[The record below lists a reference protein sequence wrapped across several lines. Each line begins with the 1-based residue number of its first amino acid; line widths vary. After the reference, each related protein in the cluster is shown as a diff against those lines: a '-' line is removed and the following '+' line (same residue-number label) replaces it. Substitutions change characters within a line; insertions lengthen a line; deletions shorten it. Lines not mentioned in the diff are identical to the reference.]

1 MPNAKPLNSCQ
12 HSPESRSEETR
23 VRAGDVPIL
32 QPRDFVEYSRRTSGS
47 RVEGITKVLL
57 CYDDDSFGAM
67 ANELSRRGPV
77 SKPVGD
83 MVVLE
88 DKQMAIA
95 GPFGIGAPAVVGKCE
110 ELIACGARCI
120 ISLGTAATTT
130 HEISVG
136 DVIVCDKAFS
146 DEGTSRHYVSGR
158 GVFCATKAL
167 AAKTRAH
174 LNRKGWCCRI
184 CAAWTTDA
192 PYRETANKR
201 DAFLAK
207 GASVADMEAS
217 ALYMLASCRKVEAL
231 SVFVVGDSIA
241 ASTWAPHFNDERIR
255 TRLKRIGSELL
266 AFLIGYRLSGL
277 PG

>member
-1 MPNAKPLNSCQ
+1 M
-12 HSPESRSEETR
+12 
-23 VRAGDVPIL
+23 
-32 QPRDFVEYSRRTSGS
+32 
-47 RVEGITKVLL
+47 LL
-57 CYDDDSFGAM
+57 CYDDDNFSAM
-67 ANELSRRGPV
+67 AKELSRRGRV
-77 SKPVGD
+77 SKRVGD
-83 MVVLE
+83 MVVLKDE
-88 DKQMAIA
+88 QTAIA
-95 GPFGIGAPAVVGKCE
+95 GRFGIGAPAVVGKCE

-130 HEISVG
+130 HEVNVG
-136 DVIVCDKAFS
+136 DVVVCDKAFS
-146 DEGTSRHYVSGR
+146 DEGTSRHYAPGR

-167 AAKTRAH
+167 SAKTRAH

-201 DAFLAK
+201 NAFLAK

-217 ALYMLASCRKVEAL
+217 ALYMLARYRKVEAL

-241 ASTWAPHFNDERIR
+241 ASTWDPHFNDEPIR
-255 TRLKRIGSELL
+255 MRLKQTGRELL

-277 PG
+277 RG